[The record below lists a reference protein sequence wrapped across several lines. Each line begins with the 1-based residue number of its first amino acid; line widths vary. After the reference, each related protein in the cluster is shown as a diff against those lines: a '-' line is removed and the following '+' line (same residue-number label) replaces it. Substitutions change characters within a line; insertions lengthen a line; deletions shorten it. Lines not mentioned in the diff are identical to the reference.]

1 MKKEDLEK
9 FKELYKVIED
19 KAIEIAILK
28 NKYPKYSFKY
38 YDEAKFDCDFG
49 EFGVK
54 FIERGRCGGSDDW
67 YYIDVTDE
75 EMLSDLY
82 ELEAKYK
89 AEYDLR
95 EYEKTKIEEEKKKKE
110 ILAKEKSELELFKK
124 LKEKYDGIK

>member
-28 NKYPKYSFKY
+28 NKYPKYSL
-38 YDEAKFDCDFG
+38 FDCDFG